1 MFVNYFIKRPVFATV
16 TAIIMLLMG
25 AVSIPTLPIAQ
36 FPEISPTQINVTSS
50 YTGADAETVE
60 RGVTTVIERQIN
72 GVEGM
77 RYMTSSSSNDG
88 VSNITV
94 TFDASRDKDI
104 AAVDVQNR
112 VSLAEPQLPDA
123 VNQTGVTVS
132 KQNSNFLLAMSLYT
146 ENDEYDNIFLSNYA
160 DLYIADAIRRVPGVG
175 SVQIFG
181 ERAYAMRL
189 WIDPGRLASRGL
201 TADDV
206 VSALQE
212 QNIQVGAG
220 QIGQQPAPIDQDFQ
234 IDLRANSRLR
244 TVDEFENLV
253 LETGDNGQLIR
264 LRDVGR
270 AELGAEQ
277 YSSFLRFRGN
287 EAIGLGVL
295 QLPGS
300 NALETAQGVK
310 EVMANLEA
318 DFPPGMEYGIGF
330 DTTEFVEQSLLSV
343 LWTLVQAIGL
353 VVLVIYI
360 FLQDWRTTVIPAVT
374 IPVSLV
380 ATFVMVKLFGFSINS
395 LTLFGLT
402 LATGMVVDDAI
413 VVVED
418 ISTKINRQGLN
429 PVQAAMTSMGELT
442 SAVIATSL
450 VLMAVFVPVAF
461 FPGTTGALYR
471 QFALTIAFAIAL
483 STFNALTLT
492 PTLSGLL
499 LRRKNEHAGWRARVF
514 NPFNQGLDWLR
525 DRYGHSLSVLN
536 RFKPLV
542 LAAFVASLVL
552 TGWLYS
558 TVPSAFLPDEDQG
571 YFITIFQGPDGVS
584 LNYTSEVMREAEALL
599 LEQPE
604 VRATFAVGGFG
615 FSGNTSNQGVI
626 FTTLNPWG
634 ERDASVFD
642 IIGRVQG
649 PLMSNTR
656 ARVLPVNPPTIQGL
670 GNYGGFEFQ
679 LQDRNGNANLNDL
692 VGSLGAIMGTA
703 AEDPR
708 LQNVFSTYTASTP
721 QITIDVNR
729 DQAKALNVSIAD
741 IFSTLQTNLGSRYV
755 NDFNLQ
761 GRTYRVYVQADEQHR
776 STPDDIKKLYV
787 RSATGE
793 VIPMGNLINTE
804 DTIGAQTINHYNL
817 FRSIAVNGAAAPGV
831 SSGGAIE
838 AMEEVA
844 NQVLPAG
851 FGYEWSGTALE
862 EIEGGNQAPIIFG
875 LGIILVFLVL
885 AAQYESYVD
894 PVIILFAVPLAVFGA
909 LLAQTLRGLPND
921 IYCQIG
927 LVMLIGL
934 ASKNSIL
941 IVEFANQLRDQ
952 GRSITDAAL
961 EAAQQRMR
969 PILMTAISTLSSIF
983 PLVIATGAGAGS
995 RQSLGTAVF
1004 GGMLVA
1010 TFLSLFVVPILYIVI
1025 KQLTDKGGK
1034 DRTTGNTIHRDIN
1047 EPTNGN
1053 GPHGT
1058 HPGTR
1063 TPQNT
1068 PTEPATAYPTTYIE
1082 PATD

>member
-16 TAIIMLLMG
+16 TAMIMLLIG

-36 FPEISPTQINVTSS
+36 YPDISPTQVNVSAR
-50 YTGADAETVE
+50 YIGADAETVE

-77 RYMTSSSSNDG
+77 RYITSNSSNDG
-88 VSNITV
+88 ASNIVV

-112 VSLAEPQLPDA
+112 VSLAEPQLPEA
-123 VNQTGVTVS
+123 VRQTGVTVA
-132 KQNSNFLLAMSLYT
+132 KQTSNILLAMSLYT
-146 ENDEYDNIFLSNYA
+146 ENEEYDDIFLSNYA
-160 DLYIADAIRRVPGVG
+160 DLYVADALRRVKGVG
-175 SVQIFG
+175 NVQIFG
-181 ERAYAMRL
+181 ERTYAMRL
-189 WIDPGRLASRGL
+189 WLNPQQLAARGL
-201 TADDV
+201 TSDDV
-206 VSALQE
+206 VDALQE

-220 QIGQQPAPIDQDFQ
+220 QIGQPPTPTDQNFQ
-234 IDLRANSRLR
+234 IDLRAESRLQN
-244 TVDEFENLV
+244 VDEFEDLV
-253 LETGDNGQLIR
+253 LKTGDNNQLIR

-277 YSSFLRFRGN
+277 YSSFLRFRGK
-287 EAIGLGVL
+287 EAIGLGIF

-300 NALETAQGVK
+300 NALEVAAGVK
-310 EVMANLEA
+310 ETMAELSA
-318 DFPPGMEYGIGF
+318 DFPSGMKYGIGF
-330 DTTEFVEQSLLSV
+330 DTTEFVQQSLLSV
-343 LWTLVQAIGL
+343 LWTLVQAVGL

-380 ATFVMVKLFGFSINS
+380 ATFVFVKLFGFSINS

-418 ISTKINRQGLN
+418 ISSKINKRGLN
-429 PVQAAMTSMGELT
+429 PVQAAITSMGELT
-442 SAVIATSL
+442 GAVIATSL

-471 QFALTIAFAIAL
+471 QFALTIAFAIAV

-499 LRRKNEHAGWRARVF
+499 LRSRQTPTGWRARVF
-514 NPFNQGLDWLR
+514 VPFNNGLDWLR
-525 DRYGHSLSVLN
+525 DRYGDSLGFLV
-536 RFKPLV
+536 RFKPFV
-542 LAAFVASLVL
+542 LAAFATSLVI
-552 TGWLYS
+552 TAWLYT

-571 YFITIFQGPDGVS
+571 YFITLVQGPEGVS
-584 LNYTSEVMREAEALL
+584 LSYTSEVMKGAEELL
-599 LEQPE
+599 LAQPE

-615 FSGNTSNQGVI
+615 FSGNTANSGVI
-626 FTTLNPWG
+626 FTTLKPWS
-634 ERDASVFD
+634 ERKGPESSAFG
-642 IIGRVQG
+642 IIERVMG
-649 PLMSNTR
+649 PLLGTTE
-656 ARVLPVNPPTIQGL
+656 ARIFPVNPPAIQGL
-670 GNYGGFEFQ
+670 SSFGGFEFQ
-679 LQDRNGNANLNDL
+679 LQDRRGNAGLDNL
-692 VGSLGAIMGTA
+692 VESMGAIMGA
-703 AEDPR
+703 AGQNPK
-708 LQNVFSTYTASTP
+708 LANVFSTYAASTP
-721 QITIDVNR
+721 QIAIAVNR
-729 DQAKALNVSIAD
+729 DQAKALNVNIDD

-755 NDFNLQ
+755 NDFNLE
-761 GRTYRVYVQADEQHR
+761 GRTYRVYVQADQKYR
-776 STPDDIKKLYV
+776 STPKDIDKLYV
-787 RSATGE
+787 RSATDE
-793 VIPMGNLINTE
+793 LVPMSNLITTR
-804 DTIGAQTINHYNL
+804 DTVGAQTINHYNL
-817 FRSIAVNGAAAPGV
+817 FRSIAINGAPAPGV
-831 SSGGAIE
+831 SSGAALS
-838 AMEEVA
+838 AMEDVA

-851 FGYEWSGTALE
+851 LGYEWSGTALE

-921 IYCQIG
+921 VYCQIG

-941 IVEFANQLRDQ
+941 IVEFANQLREQ
-952 GRSITDAAL
+952 GRSIPDAAL

-1010 TFLSLFVVPILYIVI
+1010 TFLSLFIVPILYIII
-1025 KQLTDKGGK
+1025 KQLTDRG
-1034 DRTTGNTIHRDIN
+1034 DRYNKRIA
-1047 EPTNGN
+1047 TNGS
-1053 GPHGT
+1053 GAT
-1058 HPGTR
+1058 HNDASVPV
-1063 TPQNT
+1063 P
-1068 PTEPATAYPTTYIE
+1068 AYPTTYVG
-1082 PATD
+1082 PRPTGADS

>member
-16 TAIIMLLMG
+16 CALIMLLIG

-36 FPEISPTQINVTSS
+36 YPDISPTQVNVTSR
-50 YTGADAETVE
+50 YIGADAETVE

-77 RYMTSSSSNDG
+77 RYMTSNSSNDG
-88 VSNITV
+88 VSNIVV

-112 VSLAEPQLPDA
+112 VSLAEPQLPEA
-123 VNQTGVTVS
+123 VRQTGVTVA
-132 KQNSNFLLAMSLYT
+132 KQTSNILLAMSLYT
-146 ENDEYDNIFLSNYA
+146 DGDEYDDVFLSNYA
-160 DLYIADAIRRVPGVG
+160 DLYVADALRRVRGVG
-175 SVQIFG
+175 NVTIFG
-181 ERAYAMRL
+181 ERTYAMRL
-189 WIDPGRLASRGL
+189 WLDPQKLAGRGL

-206 VSALQE
+206 VAALQE

-220 QIGQQPAPIDQDFQ
+220 QIGQPPTPDEQNFQ
-234 IDLRANSRLR
+234 IDLRAESRLR
-244 TVDEFENLV
+244 TVDEFEDLV
-253 LETGDNGQLIR
+253 LETGENNQLVR
-264 LRDVGR
+264 FRDVGR

-277 YSSFLRFRGN
+277 YSTFLRFRGN
-287 EAIGLGVL
+287 EAIGLGIF

-300 NALETAQGVK
+300 NALEVAQGVK
-310 EVMANLEA
+310 ETMAELAA

-343 LWTLVQAIGL
+343 LWTLVQAVGL
-353 VVLVIYI
+353 VVIVIYI
-360 FLQDWRTTVIPAVT
+360 FLQDWRTTIIPAVT
-374 IPVSLV
+374 IPVSLI
-380 ATFVMVKLFGFSINS
+380 ATFAIVKLFGFSINS

-418 ISTKINRQGLN
+418 ISSKINQRGLN
-429 PVQAAMTSMGELT
+429 PVEAAITSMSELT
-442 SAVIATSL
+442 GAVIATSL

-492 PTLSGLL
+492 PTLAGLL
-499 LRRKNEHAGWRARVF
+499 LRPRREPTGWRARVF
-514 NPFNQGLDWLR
+514 VPFNNGLDWLR
-525 DRYGHSLSVLN
+525 DRYGSGLRILN
-536 RFKPLV
+536 RVKPAV
-542 LAAFVASLVL
+542 LAIFVALLVI
-552 TGWLYS
+552 TGWLYT

-571 YFITIFQGPDGVS
+571 YFITIIQGPEGVS
-584 LNYTSEVMREAEALL
+584 LNYTSQVMEQVEEIMLA
-599 LEQPE
+599 QPE

-615 FSGNTSNQGVI
+615 FSGNTANNGVV

-634 ERDASVFD
+634 ERGASAFD
-642 IIGRVQG
+642 IIGRVNG
-649 PLMSNTR
+649 ELMGITD
-656 ARVLPVNPPTIQGL
+656 ARMIAVNPPAIQGL
-670 GNYGGFEFQ
+670 SNFGGFEFQ
-679 LQDRNGNANLNDL
+679 LQDRRGNAELNDL
-692 VGSLGAIMGTA
+692 VNSMGAIMGA
-703 AEDPR
+703 ASQNPQ
-708 LQNVFSTYTASTP
+708 LSNVFSTYAASTP
-721 QITIDVNR
+721 QIAISVNR
-729 DQAKALNVSIAD
+729 DQAKALNVNIND

-761 GRTYRVYVQADEQHR
+761 GRTYRVYVQADQQHR
-776 STPDDIKKLYV
+776 STPGDIEKLYV
-787 RSATGE
+787 RSQAGNM
-793 VIPMGNLINTE
+793 VPMGNLINTT
-804 DTIGAQTINHYNL
+804 DTVGAQTINHYNL
-817 FRSIAVNGAAAPGV
+817 FRSIAINGAPAEGV
-831 SSGGAIE
+831 SSGAALT
-838 AMEEVA
+838 AMENVA
-844 NQVLPAG
+844 EQVLPAG

-862 EIEGGNQAPIIFG
+862 EIEGGNQAPIIFS
-875 LGIILVFLVL
+875 LGIVLVFLVL

-894 PVIILFAVPLAVFGA
+894 PVIILFAVPLAVLGA
-909 LLAQTLRGLPND
+909 LLAQTLRNLPND
-921 IYCQIG
+921 VYCQIG

-952 GRSITDAAL
+952 GRTITQSAL

-1010 TFLSLFVVPILYIVI
+1010 TFLSLFVVPILYIVV
-1025 KQLTDKGGK
+1025 KNLSTGKG
-1034 DRTTGNTIHRDIN
+1034 TPPTG
-1047 EPTNGN
+1047 PTK
-1053 GPHGT
+1053 H
-1058 HPGTR
+1058 
-1063 TPQNT
+1063 Q
-1068 PTEPATAYPTTYIE
+1068 PTEPE
-1082 PATD
+1082 PAGWSRQSSADSDEAIEVYQSDQQSRPQGT

>member
-1 MFVNYFIKRPVFATV
+1 MVNYFIKRPVFTTV
-16 TAIIMLLMG
+16 CALILLLVG

-36 FPEISPTQINVTSS
+36 YPDISPTQINVTAR
-50 YTGADAETVE
+50 YIGADAETVE

-77 RYMTSSSSNDG
+77 RYMTSNSSNTG
-88 VSNITV
+88 VSNIVV
-94 TFDASRDKDI
+94 TFDSSRDKDI

-112 VSLAEPQLPDA
+112 VSLAEPQLPET
-123 VNQTGVTVS
+123 VIRSGVTVS
-132 KQNSNFLLAMSLYT
+132 KETSNILLAMSLYT
-146 ENDEYDNIFLSNYA
+146 DNDEYDDTFLSNYA
-160 DLYIADAIRRVPGVG
+160 DLYVADALRRVPGVG
-175 SVQIFG
+175 NVTIFG
-181 ERAYAMRL
+181 ERTYAMRIWL
-189 WIDPGRLASRGL
+189 DPQRLAGRGL

-206 VSALQE
+206 VAALQE

-220 QIGQQPAPIDQDFQ
+220 QIGQPPVPDDQNFQ
-234 IDLRANSRLR
+234 IDLRAQSRLQ
-244 TVDEFENLV
+244 TPEEFDNLV
-253 LETGDNGQLIR
+253 LQTGEAGQLVR

-277 YSSFLRFRGN
+277 YSSFLRFRGQD
-287 EAIGLGVL
+287 AIGLGIF

-300 NALETAQGVK
+300 NALAVAQGVK
-310 EVMANLEA
+310 EQMAQLEA
-318 DFPPGMEYGIGF
+318 DFPPGMKYGIGF

-343 LWTLVQAIGL
+343 LWTLIQAIGL

-360 FLQDWRTTVIPAVT
+360 FLQDWRTTVVPAVT
-374 IPVSLV
+374 IPVSLI
-380 ATFVMVKLFGFSINS
+380 ATFAIVKLFGFSINS

-418 ISTKINRQGLN
+418 ISSKINKQGLN
-429 PVQAAMTSMGELT
+429 PVQAAIQSMSELT
-442 SAVIATSL
+442 GAVIATSL

-471 QFALTIAFAIAL
+471 QFALTIAFAIAI

-492 PTLSGLL
+492 PTLSGML
-499 LRRKNEHAGWRARVF
+499 LRPRQEPTGWRAKLF
-514 NPFNQGLDWLR
+514 NPFNNWLDWLR
-525 DRYGHSLSVLN
+525 DRYGSALETLTK
-536 RFKPLV
+536 FKPFV
-542 LAAFVASLVL
+542 IAAFVASLVL
-552 TGWLYS
+552 TMWLYT

-571 YFITIFQGPDGVS
+571 YFITIVGGPEGVS
-584 LNYTSEVMREAEALL
+584 LNYTSEVMAEAEELL
-599 LEQPE
+599 LAQPE

-615 FSGNTSNQGVI
+615 FSGNTANSGVI

-634 ERDASVFD
+634 DRDASAFEV
-642 IIGRVQG
+642 INRVSG
-649 PLMSNTR
+649 PLMGNTK
-656 ARVLPVNPPTIQGL
+656 ARMLPVNPPSIQGL
-670 GNYGGFEFQ
+670 SSFGGFEFQ
-679 LQDRNGNANLNDL
+679 LQDRRGNAELSNLVN
-692 VGSLGAIMGTA
+692 SMGAIMGA
-703 AEDPR
+703 ANQNPQ
-708 LQNVFSTYTASTP
+708 LQNVFSTYAASTP
-721 QITIDVNR
+721 QIAIDVNR
-729 DQAKALNVSIAD
+729 DQAKALNVNIND

-761 GRTYRVYVQADEQHR
+761 GRTYRVYVQADQQYR
-776 STPDDIKKLYV
+776 STPSDIDKLYV
-787 RSATGE
+787 RSQTGDM
-793 VIPMGNLINTE
+793 VPMGNLISTT
-804 DTIGAQTINHYNL
+804 DTTGAQTINHYNL
-817 FRSIAVNGAAAPGV
+817 FRSIAINGAPAPGV
-831 SSGGAIE
+831 SSGAAIS
-838 AMEEVA
+838 AMEDVA
-844 NQVLPAG
+844 DQVLPAG

-894 PVIILFAVPLAVFGA
+894 PAIILFAVPLAVFGA
-909 LLAQTLRGLPND
+909 LIAQTIRGLPND
-921 IYCQIG
+921 VYCQIG

-952 GRSITDAAL
+952 GRSITQAAL

-1010 TFLSLFVVPILYIVI
+1010 TFLSLFVVPILYIVV
-1025 KQLTDKGGK
+1025 KGFTVDKKAQIDG
-1034 DRTTGNTIHRDIN
+1034 
-1047 EPTNGN
+1047 NGN
-1053 GPHGT
+1053 GDGN
-1058 HPGTR
+1058 GEFSGALAGKS
-1063 TPQNT
+1063 Q
-1068 PTEPATAYPTTYIE
+1068 TTLNE
-1082 PATD
+1082 GLAK